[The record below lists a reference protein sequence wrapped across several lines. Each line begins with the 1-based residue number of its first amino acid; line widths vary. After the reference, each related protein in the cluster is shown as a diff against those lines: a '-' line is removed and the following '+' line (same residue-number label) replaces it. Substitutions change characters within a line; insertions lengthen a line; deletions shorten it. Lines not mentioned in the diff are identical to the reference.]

1 MENTSI
7 KKKSFW
13 ERPEGTT
20 GMAFIAIAVVAFF
33 IGANTILPFIIGV
46 LQNTLYTMFLLGC
59 IGAVGVL
66 VANDRFRTAVTTLF
80 QLAMRKLTGFVVEID
95 PIGILKNYVS
105 TLMKKLGVMDEHI
118 GELRGPILGLKRKI
132 EEKIQERNTFLA
144 RAEQY
149 QKQGNSP
156 LDVQLNA
163 RSAARDDDMIKSL
176 TGNLQQMEKLHRVL
190 TEMRGKA
197 KFLMEDTKHTVESKE
212 EEYKVI
218 KAAHS
223 AMGAARAVIMGES
236 SQKDMFDQAMQFVA
250 DDVAMRIG
258 EMDNFM
264 EISKEILS
272 GVVADMGI
280 LNDKGLQML
289 TEWEKKDSVLLGNT
303 KQVIIE
309 NVNKGMAPSLPEK
322 VSVSSKFLD

>member
-118 GELRGPILGLKRKI
+118 GELRGQIVGLKRKI

-176 TGNLQQMEKLHRVL
+176 TGNLQ
-190 TEMRGKA
+190 
-197 KFLMEDTKHTVESKE
+197 
-212 EEYKVI
+212 
-218 KAAHS
+218 
-223 AMGAARAVIMGES
+223 
-236 SQKDMFDQAMQFVA
+236 
-250 DDVAMRIG
+250 
-258 EMDNFM
+258 
-264 EISKEILS
+264 
-272 GVVADMGI
+272 
-280 LNDKGLQML
+280 
-289 TEWEKKDSVLLGNT
+289 
-303 KQVIIE
+303 
-309 NVNKGMAPSLPEK
+309 
-322 VSVSSKFLD
+322 

>member
-118 GELRGPILGLKRKI
+118 GELRDQILGLKWKI

-272 GVVADMGI
+272 GVAADRGI